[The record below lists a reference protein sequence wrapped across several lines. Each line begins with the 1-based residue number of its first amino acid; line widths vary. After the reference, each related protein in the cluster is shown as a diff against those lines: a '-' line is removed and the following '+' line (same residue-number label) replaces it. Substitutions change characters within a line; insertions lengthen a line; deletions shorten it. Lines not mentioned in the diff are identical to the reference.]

1 MKQKKPQ
8 AATNRNRVSVRVY
21 LRELRGQARTAAD
34 ATHGGNLSAYIVDL
48 IRRDTEQRAA

>member
-8 AATNRNRVSVRVY
+8 TATNRNRVSVRVY
-21 LRELRGQARTAAD
+21 LRELGRLARTAANT
-34 ATHGGNLSAYIVDL
+34 THGGNLSAYLVDL